1 MRARGFTLIEMLVV
15 LLIIGVAMTVVP
27 SLLSSLPGARLRAAA
42 DGMAGTLTALR
53 AQAMASGR
61 GTALV
66 VDPAS
71 RSYAILP
78 DGARRVLPDVVN
90 AVDVT
95 TTAVPIVGGHAG
107 LFRFFPDGTAT
118 GGTIR
123 LRHGERDQAIAV
135 DWLTGRVRRFD

>member
-15 LLIIGVAMTVVP
+15 LLIIGMAMTLAP

-53 AQAMASGR
+53 TQAIDSGR
-61 GTALV
+61 STALM

-90 AVDVT
+90 AIDVT
-95 TTAVPIVGGHAG
+95 TTAPIVGGHAG

-123 LRHGERDQAIAV
+123 LHHGERAEAIAV
-135 DWLTGRVRRFD
+135 EWLTGRVRRLD

>member
-1 MRARGFTLIEMLVV
+1 VRARGFTLIEMLVV
-15 LLIIGVAMTVVP
+15 LLIIGMAMTVVP
-27 SLLSSLPGARLRAAA
+27 SLLSSLPGTRLRAAA

-53 AQAMASGR
+53 TQAIDSGR
-61 GTALV
+61 STALV

-78 DGARRVLPDVVN
+78 DGARRILPDVVN
-90 AVDVT
+90 ALDVT
-95 TTAVPIVGGHAG
+95 TTAPIVGSHAR

-123 LRHGERDQAIAV
+123 LRHGDREESIAV
-135 DWLTGRVRRFD
+135 EWLTGRVRRPD

>member
-15 LLIIGVAMTVVP
+15 MLIIGMAMTVVP
-27 SLLSSLPGARLRAAA
+27 WLLSSLPGARLRAAA

-53 AQAMASGR
+53 AQAIDSGR
-61 GTALV
+61 STALM

-90 AVDVT
+90 AVDVA
-95 TTAVPIVGGHAG
+95 TTAPIVGGSTG

-123 LRHGERDQAIAV
+123 LRHGERDEAIAV
-135 DWLTGRVRRFD
+135 EWLTGRVRRLN